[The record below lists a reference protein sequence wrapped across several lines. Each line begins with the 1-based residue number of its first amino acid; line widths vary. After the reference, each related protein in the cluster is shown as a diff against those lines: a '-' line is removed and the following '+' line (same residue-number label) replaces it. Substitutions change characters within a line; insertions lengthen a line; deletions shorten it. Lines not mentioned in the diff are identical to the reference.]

1 MHETTNLLLAAIL
14 VVCNVVHVGRSEPL
28 PRASATPLN
37 IDPSLDCSLKEL
49 AWQFARKL
57 LPQQGEFRSAFDAL
71 QLQDCG
77 VPLPETKARPFQN
90 QHQQQ
95 RAVNSNPD
103 SLYVDAVNGS
113 DSNPGT
119 LSQPLQSLFAAVMLL
134 RSFRPVT
141 TKLVTIYLLP
151 GTYYLTNTITLGPED
166 SNLVIVSYAD
176 EEAVISGGKL
186 YNLDGL
192 WKQYVNEMGP
202 IYPGVNAIYDSG
214 VLPGES
220 NYKAQYY
227 GKVGSPGECQQACE
241 AQSCFAYTYHDNTT
255 GAYSQMCYFRADGL
269 WVPTSQSG
277 HYSGKRLTIY
287 VADLTNQNPTPFN
300 SFFINGRRAV
310 RARYP
315 DGNPETMG
323 LHTNPTG
330 YVSGAVRYIPR
341 PPPPPATEIHIESP
355 VRSGTHFPT
364 FQVGIGGPVEVFD
377 PPVSYW
383 GTANP
388 AGGGGATF
396 QTIIGLEYSPDEWFA
411 NTTWSNPKTGVVH
424 MFHCGHWANW
434 QFQIEDR
441 NMEQNLISWS
451 YGGFQEA
458 RGCRSGAEWYIEN
471 IFEQLDAPG
480 EWFFDE
486 VNNLLYLY
494 PNGSLPSDGIGTVLD
509 ELIRIVGTQDT
520 PVTNITIV
528 NVTFAHTATT
538 FLEPYEV
545 PSGGDWAI
553 HRGGAIYAE
562 GVDGIIIQ
570 DCMFDAPG
578 GNGVYLSN
586 YIRNASIEGN
596 EFVFTGDSAI
606 AAIGSAQLIDGTDG
620 NQPRGTKIYSNLIH
634 EIGVFGKQTSAY
646 IQAIACE
653 TELVGNVI
661 FNGPRAGINF
671 NDGFGGGNLVMNNL
685 AFNLVRETGDHGPF
699 NSWDRQPFLS
709 DISDATPSLTPAQ
722 SNITRNFIINNY
734 HSTWPL
740 DHDDGSCYYY
750 DTYNFLV
757 YGGYKN
763 YLGHSKVVKY
773 NVYVY
778 PDAEH
783 QVDKLGAFFSEPY
796 CANSDGASEIILPS
810 GWGEVWVNNTC
821 IIGNPNVYEFSGCI
835 PVGSNSG
842 LIPFTANNTFYAP
855 GADIYIRCSSFQY
868 TLQDW
873 QKKGYDIG
881 STVND
886 IVPVATIIVWG
897 KELFGL

>member
-95 RAVNSNPD
+95 RAVSSAPD

-315 DGNPETMG
+315 DGNPETTG

-330 YVSGAVRYIPR
+330 YVSRAVRYIPR
-341 PPPPPATEIHIESP
+341 PPPPPATEIRIESP

-396 QTIIGLEYSPDEWFA
+396 QTLIGLEYSPDEWFA

-458 RGCRSGAEWYIEN
+458 RGCGSGAEWYIEN

-494 PNGSLPSDGIGTVLD
+494 PNGSLPSAGIGTVLD
-509 ELIRIVGTQDT
+509 ELIRIVGTQDV
-520 PVTNITIV
+520 PVINVTIV

-699 NSWDRQPFLS
+699 NSWDRQPFLT

-722 SNITRNFIINNY
+722 TNITRNFIINNY
-734 HSTWPL
+734 HSTWPI

-783 QVDKLGAFFSEPY
+783 QVDKGAFFSEPY

-855 GADIYIRCSSFQY
+855 GADIYIKCSSFQY

-897 KELFGL
+897 KELLSL